1 MTVTTNTAPIT
12 LNAWQKKI
20 AYSYGGGD
28 YADLAEK
35 GEMSAEDLDGC
46 GDTLFRFL
54 MVELADGE
62 DCDTLEEAIRRC
74 ESARQQLNEAIR
86 VLQIL

>member
-1 MTVTTNTAPIT
+1 MATTTHTTPVM
-12 LNAWQKKI
+12 LNVWQKKI
-20 AYSYGGGD
+20 ACSYGGGD

-35 GEMSAEDLDGC
+35 GEMNAENLDGC

-54 MVELADGE
+54 MIELADGE

-86 VLQIL
+86 VLQTL